1 MYLFYQTLTFCG
13 NQLGMSP
20 TKPFLQSVIELHYHF
35 VYSCC
40 LFLSDKTRA
49 KIPDDDIVT
58 KEGAK
63 AKLKFVINL
72 DSFIDDHIGF
82 NIILWL
88 NKILKKYTINP
99 SYVGYHCV
107 DGDSNAWASTEYF
120 E

>member
-49 KIPDDDIVT
+49 KIPDTDIVT
-58 KEGAK
+58 KEGVK
-63 AKLKFVINL
+63 AKLNFVINFE
-72 DSFIDDHIGF
+72 SFIEDHTGVKIG
-82 NIILWL
+82 L
-88 NKILKKYTINP
+88 
-99 SYVGYHCV
+99 C
-107 DGDSNAWASTEYF
+107 
-120 E
+120 